1 MPDAATLALMLEQA
15 RHARQRQDDSLQTL
29 RNTATGA
36 LIVLLSAGTIAVA
49 ASQPLAPDTL
59 VVVLYFALGLG
70 ANVLCIEL
78 VTHSW
83 RDGPSIATLIDRVD
97 NPQSTL
103 EVIQISLLN
112 TLDADHQ
119 LNQRTLRYVRWLV
132 FLQAA
137 IAFSGLVVLLAG
149 FRELT

>member
-1 MPDAATLALMLEQA
+1 M
-15 RHARQRQDDSLQTL
+15 
-29 RNTATGA
+29 
-36 LIVLLSAGTIAVA
+36 
-49 ASQPLAPDTL
+49 
-59 VVVLYFALGLG
+59 
-70 ANVLCIEL
+70 
-78 VTHSW
+78 
-83 RDGPSIATLIDRVD
+83 
-97 NPQSTL
+97 
-103 EVIQISLLN
+103 IQISLLN